1 MTTETQSAFAERHG
15 WSRSYVTQLKAD
27 GRLVLADNGL
37 VDVEASLQRIKDTE
51 DPSKA
56 AVAARH
62 AEQRAAQTDNQ
73 EPEDASQPSF
83 KLFQARKMKADAE
96 MAERANKRD
105 AGLVVPRDVVLFA
118 IDDIVA
124 GVRSR
129 LENWPDRLAPE
140 LYPLQTLEE
149 TRAHLVEA
157 VEIELRA
164 MADKV
169 ARRAMEMRGQGNA

>member
-1 MTTETQSAFAERHG
+1 LASPFIVATTELDPEAILK
-15 WSRSYVTQLKAD
+15 QLQE
-27 GRLVLADNGL
+27 G
-37 VDVEASLQRIKDTE
+37 Q
-51 DPSKA
+51 KA
-56 AVAARH
+56 A
-62 AEQRAAQTDNQ
+62 N
-73 EPEDASQPSF
+73 
-83 KLFQARKMKADAE
+83 AE